1 MIKNLF
7 LLYLIVFIAESS
19 FAQVE
24 PTPLDVTIESY
35 MTGLSNP
42 VDIVFYNDTMFI
54 VDQDGIINMAID
66 GTELSDPFLN
76 ITSIVQFT
84 NERGLLGLAFDPGFD
99 TNRTFYVNYTN
110 NSGNTIIA
118 SYQTYDDSLM
128 GDPGTG
134 TILLTIDQP
143 FANHNGGQIKFGPD
157 GYLYIGMGDGGSAGD
172 PGDRSQDPLELLGK
186 MLRIDVTADSYSIP
200 IDNPFVDDSGTLDE
214 IWALGMRNPWRF
226 SFDMETGDLWI
237 GDVGQYD
244 YEEVDFQ
251 EASSSGGQN
260 WGWRCY
266 EGLHP
271 FNTSGCGPASDY
283 DDPIFEYD
291 HSGNNCSI
299 TGGFVY
305 RGDDS
310 ELLNGVYL
318 GIDYCS
324 GYLFGIRRLENN
336 EIESY
341 NFGTNGFG
349 FTAFG
354 QDDNGEM
361 YLAKSNGIIYKIV
374 DPCHSQIPIINYTN
388 DSLIVTNAVNY
399 HWFFNGEEIENSNE
413 NFYVPDEFGTY
424 YCIVENEYACMIQS
438 NEIDLTYLDIEEK
451 QDSKFLISPNPFID
465 EFSISGFKQNVKE
478 LTLYTLSGN
487 IIWSLRIE
495 NNDLTHIHI
504 PSDLSKGSYML
515 QLTDSNGNRYTQLI
529 IKK

>member
-1 MIKNLF
+1 MIKKLF
-7 LLYLIVFIAESS
+7 LLYLLIFISESS

-24 PTPLDVTIESY
+24 PTPLDVNIESY

-54 VDQDGIINMAID
+54 VDQDGIINMAVE

-76 ITSIVQFT
+76 ITSIVQFS
-84 NERGLLGLAFDPGFD
+84 NEKGLLGLAFDPGFEM
-99 TNRTFYVNYTN
+99 NRTFYVNYIN

-128 GDPGTG
+128 GDPSTG
-134 TILLTIDQP
+134 NVLLTINQP
-143 FANHNGGQIKFGPD
+143 FSNHNGGQIKFGPD

-186 MLRIDVTADSYSIP
+186 LLRIDVTADSFSIP
-200 IDNPFVDDSGTLDE
+200 SDNPFVNESDTLDE

-251 EASSSGGQN
+251 EASSTGGQN

-271 FNTSGCGPASDY
+271 FNTNGCDAASNY
-283 DDPIFEYD
+283 DFPIFEYD

-305 RGDDS
+305 RGYDS

-324 GYLFGIRRLENN
+324 GYLFGIRRMENGD
-336 EIESY
+336 IESY
-341 NFGTNGFG
+341 DFGTNGFG

-361 YLAKSNGIIYKIV
+361 YLAKSNGIIYKIE
-374 DPCHSQIPIINYTN
+374 DPCHSQIPNLYYSN
-388 DSLIVTNAVNY
+388 DSLIVSNGVNY
-399 HWFFNGEEIENSNE
+399 HWFLNGEAIENSNE
-413 NFYVPDEFGTY
+413 DFYIPVEFGSY
-424 YCIVENEYACMIQS
+424 YCIVENEYDCFIQS
-438 NEIDLTYLDIEEK
+438 NEVDLTYLEIEEK

-465 EFSISGFKQNVKE
+465 EFSISGFKQKVSE
-478 LTLYTLSGN
+478 LKFYSLSGKML
-487 IIWSLRIE
+487 WSKRIE
-495 NNDLTHIHI
+495 NDDLANIRI
-504 PSDLSKGSYML
+504 PSNLSKGSYML
-515 QLTDSNGNRYTQLI
+515 QLTDSDGNRYTQLI